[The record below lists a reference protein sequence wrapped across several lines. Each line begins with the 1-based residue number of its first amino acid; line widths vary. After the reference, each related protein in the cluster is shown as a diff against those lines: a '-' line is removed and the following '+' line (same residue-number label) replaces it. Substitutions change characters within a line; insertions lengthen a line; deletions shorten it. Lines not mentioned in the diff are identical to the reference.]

1 MHQLS
6 TNPHHF
12 RLVIDRGP
20 NHTLMTDLRILVL
33 IPARMAATRLPGK
46 PLLDIGGLPMIVHVL
61 RRAQATG
68 LGRVAV
74 ATDTPEIASVV
85 TAHGFEAV
93 MTRAD
98 HPSGSDR
105 IYEALGKLD
114 PRRETEI
121 VVNLQGDFP
130 TIQPDNIRDV
140 LTPLAD
146 PSVDIAT
153 LAAEIHTEEE
163 ALNPN
168 VVKVIGSPINPKR
181 LRALYFTRATAPWG
195 DGPRYHHIGLYAYRR
210 TALERFVALAPSVL
224 EQREKLEQ
232 LRAIEAGMRI
242 DVTLVD
248 TVPRGVDTPADLE
261 TARQILAKS

>member
-1 MHQLS
+1 MPVTSGLFLNRVQNLIAMLEPR
-6 TNPHHF
+6 T
-12 RLVIDRGP
+12 
-20 NHTLMTDLRILVL
+20 LVL

-46 PLLDIGGLPMIVHVL
+46 PLLDIAGLPMIVHVL
-61 RRAQATG
+61 RRAEAAG
-68 LGRVAV
+68 IGRVAV
-74 ATDTPEIASVV
+74 ATDTPDIAAAVK
-85 TAHGFEAV
+85 AHGFEAV

-105 IYEALGKLD
+105 IFEALGKLD
-114 PRRETEI
+114 PGGKAEI

-130 TIQPDNIRDV
+130 TILPDNIRSV
-140 LTPLAD
+140 LGPLAD
-146 PSVDIAT
+146 PAVDIAT

-163 ALNPN
+163 SSNPN
-168 VVKVIGSPINPKR
+168 VVKAVGYPLTAGR

-210 TALERFVALAPSVL
+210 AALERFVALPPSTL
-224 EQREKLEQ
+224 ERQEKLEQ

-261 TARQILAKS
+261 IARQILGGTGKSPSD